1 MTGYDIASVVEEAE
15 ARYRDGQQPEPEI
28 HGAGGRAPAWV
39 RLGEVRCGRME
50 GGRFAV
56 ERVERQGRAPS
67 ASGPLAEWPRANLRP
82 VVVGGV
88 RYGSAREA
96 ARALGASP
104 STVSQRVRRGAT
116 VDGLSYGYAP
126 AGEEGRWRA
135 I

>member
-1 MTGYDIASVVEEAE
+1 MTGYDIASVAEEAE

-56 ERVERQGRAPS
+56 ERVERQGCAPS
-67 ASGPLAEWPRANLRP
+67 ASGHLAEWPRANLRP

-88 RYGSAREA
+88 RYESARAA
-96 ARALGASP
+96 ARALGLSYA
-104 STVSQRVRRGAT
+104 TVSLRARRGAT
-116 VDGLSYGYAP
+116 VDGLSYAYAP
-126 AGEEGRWRA
+126 AGEEG
-135 I
+135 